1 MRIPK
6 FICHS
11 VHKSLPHGGV
21 FLVLLLFGCLICIT
35 GCGQKNTDGKV
46 RINGTVML
54 DGSPLICE
62 GDGESY
68 VNLVSETGENG
79 GGSGSFDRSTG
90 AFEMAILPGNYK
102 AVIRATDGFMIE
114 DEKRGRI
121 TPAKSLIPE
130 KYSSS
135 DDTDVTVTVSP
146 SGGEVSIQLS
156 SE

>member
-1 MRIPK
+1 
-6 FICHS
+6 
-11 VHKSLPHGGV
+11 
-21 FLVLLLFGCLICIT
+21 
-35 GCGQKNTDGKV
+35 
-46 RINGTVML
+46 ML

-62 GDGESY
+62 GEGESY

-90 AFEMAILPGNYK
+90 GFEMAILPGNYK
-102 AVIRATDGFMIE
+102 AVIRATDGFMVE

-146 SGGEVSIQLS
+146 SDGEVNIQLS

>member
-1 MRIPK
+1 MSDGFYVVRVPNP
-6 FICHS
+6 S
-11 VHKSLPHGGV
+11 HG
-21 FLVLLLFGCLICIT
+21 LHH
-35 GCGQKNTDGKV
+35 
-46 RINGTVML
+46 RTV
-54 DGSPLICE
+54 
-62 GDGESY
+62 
-68 VNLVSETGENG
+68 
-79 GGSGSFDRSTG
+79 
-90 AFEMAILPGNYK
+90 LPGNYK

-146 SGGEVSIQLS
+146 SGGEVSIELS